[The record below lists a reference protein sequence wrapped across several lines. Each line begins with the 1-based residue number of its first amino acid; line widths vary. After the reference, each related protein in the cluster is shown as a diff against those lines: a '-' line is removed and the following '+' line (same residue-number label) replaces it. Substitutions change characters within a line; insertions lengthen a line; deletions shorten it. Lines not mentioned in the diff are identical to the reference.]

1 MILNLGITMPVIPA
15 LSLNDFELRYYN
27 ACHPGLEP
35 GWFTFCTKDQMV
47 KKLLFFILLF
57 SGSAVFSQGLQN
69 VKEPV
74 FKVGEYL
81 NYRLRYGFITAAEAS
96 IKVLETDVK
105 FDNRPV
111 FHLLAEG
118 RTSGSFNVFYKV
130 RNRYDSYVDQENL
143 SPYLYTE
150 NIREANYRRSDKAR
164 FYQDEKKVVSNKGT
178 FKGNGQTF
186 DVVSAYFFARSLD
199 ISKLKQGD
207 KFSMDY
213 FLGDGISKLE
223 VQFVGKERIKTALG
237 TFNCIKFSPSIQ
249 PGRIFRKDSKLYLW
263 ITDDANRIPVK
274 AHVEILVGS
283 VTLELM
289 EANGLKYP
297 LDLVK

>member
-1 MILNLGITMPVIPA
+1 MLK
-15 LSLNDFELRYYN
+15 R
-27 ACHPGLEP
+27 
-35 GWFTFCTKDQMV
+35 
-47 KKLLFFILLF
+47 LLFILLLLPC
-57 SGSAVFSQGLQN
+57 SGAFSQELQN

-74 FKVGEYL
+74 FKAGENL
-81 NYRLRYGFITAAEAS
+81 SYRLRYGFITAAEAS
-96 IKVLETDVK
+96 IRVEETDVK
-105 FDNRPV
+105 FDNSPV
-111 FHLLAEG
+111 YHLLAEG
-118 RTSGSFNVFYKV
+118 RTAGSFNIFYKV
-130 RNRYDSYVDQENL
+130 RNRYDSYVDRENL
-143 SPYLYTE
+143 NPYLYTE

-164 FYQDEKKVVSNKGT
+164 FYQDEKKIVSNKGT

-213 FLGDGISKLE
+213 FLDDGVSKLV
-223 VQFVGKERIKTALG
+223 VQYVGKERIKTALG

-274 AHVEILVGS
+274 AQVEILVGS
-283 VTLELM
+283 VTLELLSA
-289 EANGLKYP
+289 EGLKYP
-297 LDLVK
+297 LGLVK